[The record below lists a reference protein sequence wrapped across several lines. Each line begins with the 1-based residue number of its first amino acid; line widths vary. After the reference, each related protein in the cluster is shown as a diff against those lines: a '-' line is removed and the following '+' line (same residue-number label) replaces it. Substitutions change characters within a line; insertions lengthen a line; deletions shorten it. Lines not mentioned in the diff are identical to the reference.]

1 MLEVRDLVV
10 RYGGLTALDHVSVT
24 VPASGFVALLG
35 ANGAGKS
42 SLFKA
47 ICGTA
52 PIAGGA
58 IVYAGEDILGL
69 PTHRR
74 ARLGIGH
81 VPEGRRVFKSM
92 TVLENIEVGSLASP
106 LRQPDASTLEF
117 IFHLFPRLAERRAQ
131 HAGTLSGGEQQ
142 MVAIARALAGRPRL
156 LLLDEPCMGLAP
168 TVAELI
174 FSRLSLLHQQ
184 KNLAVLL
191 VEQRVGEA
199 LELCTSGYVLETG
212 KIAFTGTSEELMS
225 RGEINKAYVGH
236 S

>member
-1 MLEVRDLVV
+1 MLEVRDLTV
-10 RYGGLTALDHVSVT
+10 RYGGLTALEHVSVS
-24 VPASGFVALLG
+24 VPRSGFVALLG

-52 PIAGGA
+52 PVAGGTITYEGTDLA
-58 IVYAGEDILGL
+58 SLS
-69 PTHRR
+69 THRR

-81 VPEGRRVFKSM
+81 VPEGRRVFKTM
-92 TVLENIEVGSLASP
+92 TVLENVEVGSLSSP
-106 LRQPDASTLEF
+106 LRKLDAKTLEF

-168 TVAELI
+168 AIAELI
-174 FSRLSLLHQQ
+174 FSRLAMLHEQED
-184 KNLAVLL
+184 LAILL

-199 LELCTSGYVLETG
+199 LELCTNGYVLETG
-212 KIAFTGTSEELMS
+212 KIVFSGKSDELMS
-225 RGEINKAYVGH
+225 RGEINKAYIGF

>member
-1 MLEVRDLVV
+1 MLEVRNLTV
-10 RYGGLTALDHVSVT
+10 RYGGLTALEQVSVS
-24 VPASGFVALLG
+24 VPESGFVALLG

-52 PIAGGA
+52 PVIGGSISYEGRDLA
-58 IVYAGEDILGL
+58 DL

-81 VPEGRRVFKSM
+81 VPEGRHVFKSM
-92 TVLENIEVGSLASP
+92 TVLENIEVGSLASRS
-106 LRQPDASTLEF
+106 RQLDAKTLEF
-117 IFHLFPRLAERRAQ
+117 VFHLFPRLAERRAQ

-168 TVAELI
+168 AIAELI
-174 FSRLSLLHQQ
+174 FSRLALLHQQ
-184 KNLAVLL
+184 KDLAILL

-199 LELCTSGYVLETG
+199 LELCTNGYVLETG
-212 KIAFTGTSEELMS
+212 RIAFSGNSEELMS
-225 RGEINKAYVGH
+225 RGEINKAYVGY